1 MEIQEFD
8 INPFKSIYS
17 ALSFL
22 KKVKLMDV
30 TIKSNGKLKGDTE
43 FDNLMNWI
51 VISKFLKTLYEK
63 HNGLTLYSIKVKS
76 VNLGKGEYV
85 SFNVEQSLNDIT
97 IYTNIEWNINGKLCK
112 SEDMKF
118 SETLRGLANV
128 SKDIF
133 WKVVLAHYFYYYFWD
148 NWNYVYFRL
157 KRLAELDSFPD

>member
-8 INPFKSIYS
+8 INPFKSIHS

-133 WKVVLAHYFYYYFWD
+133 WKVVLAHYYY
-148 NWNYVYFRL
+148 
-157 KRLAELDSFPD
+157 AEF

>member
-97 IYTNIEWNINGKLCK
+97 IYTNIEWNVNGKLCK

-133 WKVVLAHYFYYYFWD
+133 WKVVLAHYYYYYFGD

>member
-8 INPFKSIYS
+8 INPFKSIHS

-51 VISKFLKTLYEK
+51 VISKFFKTLYEK

-133 WKVVLAHYFYYYFWD
+133 WKVVLAHLLLF
-148 NWNYVYFRL
+148 L
-157 KRLAELDSFPD
+157 G